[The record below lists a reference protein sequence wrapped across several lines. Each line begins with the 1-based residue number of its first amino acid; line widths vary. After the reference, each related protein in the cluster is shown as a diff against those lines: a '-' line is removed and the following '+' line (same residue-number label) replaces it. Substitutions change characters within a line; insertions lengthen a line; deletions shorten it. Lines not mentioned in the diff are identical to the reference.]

1 MFSLIT
7 RFLLFLQ
14 NAPKLIIVFALALSA
29 LCIYPVSNL
38 RWELDMADLL
48 PKEHSAIITQNQVY
62 KEFGGWQTLI
72 ILSKSPDSAANANF
86 IADLATYLEQN
97 ALVNLAEYR
106 TEADFYREHK
116 LLYINLNDLETIRDR
131 IKSLVTKHKE
141 KLNPFIVEL
150 VKDTAA
156 SSKPFFH
163 LEDIEQK
170 YLQKLKNFR
179 GSADGKVLVLEI
191 YPTKNNLSLPDMR
204 KLYGLAKAKAD
215 SLSEQKNIE
224 VLYGG
229 AVYDFVA
236 NSRTMLSEIRTLALI
251 SALVLLAIFVF
262 FCFKIPAI
270 SLITALCLAMATLWT
285 FAAVAILFGRINMLT
300 IILGLIIPGLGGRNA
315 THLLSRYTE
324 EMQKGLSVK
333 LALESTILGIGQPFT
348 VSAFISSSVLFCLF
362 SIPLQGIKEL
372 GIAGGLGILF
382 DWIAISVILPA
393 MLIFLQKEHK
403 FHLFAKIT
411 FKFSDFSREHLN
423 ISKKYVAAV
432 LIGTALIIAYGIF
445 PEMEYRFSK
454 TEFAKPSEPVYEIL
468 KDIGEYK
475 AEPVIVILPSAKH
488 SEIAVDNYPHINW
501 VTYASLLPREQD
513 KKLRILG
520 EIRNALRPEILE
532 TLAGSELANAN
543 KIVESWNL
551 KPVEPSDFP
560 ESYHLKFLGKD
571 GNIGEFGFIFPTFD
585 IDDGLECR
593 RFARSVNEISIFGKP
608 LASTGNPIIRA
619 ALMDLSL
626 PKLRRCTIFGCMAI
640 LLWLLIFK
648 NMRNHIF
655 LILVSP
661 IFGFLWFFGILH
673 LLNIPLT
680 VYSILAL
687 PFLIGISIDGSL
699 FLWQRFWEE
708 GTGSLKFVCI
718 KTGGT
723 VIISYLI
730 PIVTF
735 SSVCFS
741 SHPGLKSLGVVT
753 VIGILSIVLA
763 HIAIFPITASL
774 VEKRRRS
781 LAPISP
787 ATNQTP
793 SEKV

>member
-7 RFLLFLQ
+7 RFLLSLQ
-14 NAPKLIIVFALALSA
+14 KVPKLIIVFAFALSA
-29 LCIYPVSNL
+29 LCVYPVSNL

-48 PKEHSAIITQNQVY
+48 PKEHSAIVTQNQVY

-72 ILSKSPDSAANANF
+72 ILSISPDSAANVNF
-86 IADLATYLEQN
+86 IANLAASLEQN

-116 LLYINLNDLETIRDR
+116 LLYINLHDLETIRDR
-131 IKSLVTKHKE
+131 IKSLVAKQKE
-141 KLNPFIVEL
+141 KMNPFIVEL
-150 VKDTAA
+150 VKDTLAP
-156 SSKPFFH
+156 SEPFFH
-163 LEDIEQK
+163 LEDIERK

-179 GSADGKVLVLEI
+179 GSTDGKIQVLEI
-191 YPTKNNLSLPDMR
+191 YPAKNNLSLPDMR

-215 SLSEQKNIE
+215 SLGEQKNIN

-236 NSRTMLSEIRTLALI
+236 NSRTLLSEVRTLALV
-251 SALVLLAIFVF
+251 SALVLFAIFVF

-285 FAAVAILFGRINMLT
+285 FAGVSILFGRINILT
-300 IILGLIIPGLGGRNA
+300 IILALIIPGLGGRNA

-348 VSAFISSSVLFCLF
+348 VSAFISSSMLFCLF

-382 DWIAISVILPA
+382 DWFAISVVLPA
-393 MLIFLQKEHK
+393 MLIFLQKKHN
-403 FHLFAKIT
+403 FTLLAKIT
-411 FKFSDFSREHLN
+411 FKFSDFSPRPLN
-423 ISKKYVAAV
+423 INKKYIAAV
-432 LIGTALIIAYGIF
+432 LFVTVAITVRGVF

-454 TEFAKPSEPVYEIL
+454 TEFATPSEPVYGIL
-468 KDIGEYK
+468 KEIGEYK
-475 AEPVIVILPSAKH
+475 AEPVIVIFPNAKYA
-488 SEIAVDNYPHINW
+488 EVAADNYPDINW
-501 VTYASLLPREQD
+501 VTLASLLPREQD

-520 EIRNALRPEILE
+520 EIKSALSPEILE
-532 TLAGSELANAN
+532 TLAGSELTNAN

-551 KPVEPSDFP
+551 KPVEPADFP
-560 ESYHLKFLGKD
+560 DSYHLKFLGKD
-571 GNIGEFGFIFPTFD
+571 GNIGEFGFVFPAFD

-593 RFARSVNEISIFGKP
+593 RFAKSVNEISIFGKP

-661 IFGFLWFFGILH
+661 AIGFLWFFGILN
-673 LLNIPLT
+673 LFNIPLT

-730 PIVTF
+730 PIAAF

-741 SHPGLKSLGVVT
+741 SHPGLKSLGVT
-753 VIGILSIVLA
+753 AVIGILSTVLA

-774 VEKRRRS
+774 IEKRRKRQ
-781 LAPISP
+781 A
-787 ATNQTP
+787 
-793 SEKV
+793 

>member
-14 NAPKLIIVFALALSA
+14 NAPKLIIVWALALSG
-29 LCIYPVSNL
+29 LCIYPVSSL

-48 PKEHSAIITQNQVY
+48 PKEHSAIITQEHVY

-72 ILSKSPDSAANANF
+72 VISKSLDSTVNATF
-86 IADLATYLEQN
+86 IADLAASLEQSP
-97 ALVNLAEYR
+97 LVNLAEYR

-116 LLYINLNDLETIRDR
+116 LLYINIQDLETIRDR
-131 IKSLVTKHKE
+131 IKSLVAKQKE

-150 VKDTAA
+150 VKDTSA
-156 SSKPFFH
+156 SREHFFN
-163 LEDIEQK
+163 LEDIERK

-179 GSADGKVLVLEI
+179 GSADGRIQVLEI
-191 YPTKNNLSLPDMR
+191 YPAKNNSSLPDMR

-215 SLSEQKNIE
+215 SLSGHKNIE

-236 NSRTMLSEIRTLALI
+236 NSRTLLTEVRTLALI
-251 SALVLLAIFVF
+251 SAVVLLAIFVF

-382 DWIAISVILPA
+382 DWLAISIVLPA
-393 MLIFLQKEHK
+393 MLIFLQKKHK
-403 FHLFAKIT
+403 FPLLAKIT
-411 FKFSDFSREHLN
+411 FKFSDFSPKPLN
-423 ISKKYVAAV
+423 ISKKYAVAV
-432 LIGTALIIAYGIF
+432 LIGTIAIIAQGIF
-445 PEMEYRFSK
+445 PKMEYRFSK

-468 KDIGEYK
+468 KDIREYK
-475 AEPVIVILPSAKH
+475 AEPVIVIFPNAKYA
-488 SEIAVDNYPHINW
+488 EIAVDNYPDMNW

-513 KKLRILG
+513 KKLRILR
-520 EIRNALRPEILE
+520 EIRNALTPEILE
-532 TLAGSELANAN
+532 TLAGSDSANAN
-543 KIVESWNL
+543 KVVESWNL
-551 KPVEPSDFP
+551 KPVEPADFP

-571 GNIGEFGFIFPTFD
+571 GNIGEFGFIFPAFD

-593 RFARSVNEISIFGKP
+593 RFAKSVNEISIFGKP

-626 PKLRRCTIFGCMAI
+626 PMLRNCTIFGCIAI

-661 IFGFLWFFGILH
+661 AIGFLWFFGILN
-673 LLNIPLT
+673 LLNMPLT

-718 KTGGT
+718 KTGRT

-730 PIVTF
+730 PIATF

-763 HIAIFPITASL
+763 HIAIFPILASI
-774 VEKRRRS
+774 VEKRRYSRAS
-781 LAPISP
+781 
-787 ATNQTP
+787 
-793 SEKV
+793 K

>member
-1 MFSLIT
+1 MFSFIT

-14 NAPKLIIVFALALSA
+14 NMPKLIIVFALALSA
-29 LCIYPVSNL
+29 ICVYPVSNL

-48 PKEHSAIITQNQVY
+48 PKEHSAIITQDKVY

-72 ILSKSPDSAANANF
+72 ILSISPDSTANANF
-86 IADLATYLEQN
+86 IANLAASLEQN
-97 ALVNLAEYR
+97 PLVNLAEYR

-116 LLYINLNDLETIRDR
+116 LLYIDLHDLETIRDR
-131 IKSLVTKHKE
+131 IKSLAAKQKE

-150 VKDTAA
+150 VKDTSA
-156 SSKPFFH
+156 SGEPFFN
-163 LEDIEQK
+163 LEDIEGK

-179 GSADGKVLVLEI
+179 GSADGKVLILEI
-191 YPTKNNLSLPDMR
+191 YPAKNSLSLPDMR
-204 KLYGLAKAKAD
+204 KLHSLAKTKAD
-215 SLSEQKNIE
+215 SLSKQKNID

-236 NSRTMLSEIRTLALI
+236 NSRTMLSEIRTLAFI
-251 SALVLLAIFVF
+251 SALVLLAIFGF

-285 FAAVAILFGRINMLT
+285 FASVAILFGRINILT

-348 VSAFISSSVLFCLF
+348 VSAFISSSMFFCLF

-382 DWIAISVILPA
+382 DWLAISVVFPA
-393 MLIFLQKEHK
+393 MLIFLQKKHN
-403 FHLFAKIT
+403 FPLFAKIT
-411 FKFSDFSREHLN
+411 FKFSDFSRAPLN
-423 ISKKYVAAV
+423 ISKKYTAAV
-432 LIGTALIIAYGIF
+432 LIITIAIALQGIF
-445 PEMEYRFSK
+445 PKMEYRFSK

-475 AEPVIVILPSAKH
+475 AEPIIVIFPSAKH
-488 SEIAVDNYPHINW
+488 AEVAADNYPHINW

-513 KKLRILG
+513 KKLRILR
-520 EIRNALRPEILE
+520 EIKNALTPEILK
-532 TLAGSELANAN
+532 TLAGSDLANAN

-551 KPVEPSDFP
+551 KSVEPADIP

-571 GNIGEFGFIFPTFD
+571 GDIGEFGFIFPAFD

-593 RFARSVNEISIFGKP
+593 KFAKSVNEISIFGKP
-608 LASTGNPIIRA
+608 LESTGNPIIRA

-626 PKLRRCTIFGCMAI
+626 PTLRRCTIFGCMAI

-661 IFGFLWFFGILH
+661 AIGFLWFFGILH

-718 KTGGT
+718 NTGRT

-730 PIVTF
+730 PTVTF
-735 SSVCFS
+735 LGVCFS
-741 SHPGLKSLGVVT
+741 SHPGLKSLGVAA

-763 HIAIFPITASL
+763 HIAIFPILASM
-774 VEKRRRS
+774 VEKRR
-781 LAPISP
+781 
-787 ATNQTP
+787 
-793 SEKV
+793 K

>member
-29 LCIYPVSNL
+29 LCVYPVSNL

-48 PKEHSAIITQNQVY
+48 PKKHPAIITQNQVY

-72 ILSKSPDSAANANF
+72 ILSISPDSAANADF
-86 IADLATYLEQN
+86 IASLAASLEQN
-97 ALVNLAEYR
+97 PLVNLAEYR
-106 TEADFYREHK
+106 TEADFYREHQ
-116 LLYINLNDLETIRDR
+116 LLYINLRDLETIRDR
-131 IKSLVTKHKE
+131 IKSLVAKQKE

-150 VKDTAA
+150 VKDTSA
-156 SSKPFFH
+156 SSEPFFH
-163 LEDIEQK
+163 LEDIEGK

-179 GSADGKVLVLEI
+179 GSTDGKVLVLEI
-191 YPTKNNLSLPDMR
+191 YPAKNNLSLPDMR
-204 KLYGLAKAKAD
+204 KLHWLAKTKAD
-215 SLSEQKNIE
+215 SLNHQKNIE

-229 AVYDFVA
+229 AVYDFIA
-236 NSRTMLSEIRTLALI
+236 NSRTLLSEIRTLAFA
-251 SALVLLAIFVF
+251 SALVLFVIFVF
-262 FCFKIPAI
+262 FCFKIPVI
-270 SLITALCLAMATLWT
+270 SFITALCLAMATLWT
-285 FAAVAILFGRINMLT
+285 FAGVSILFGRINILT

-348 VSAFISSSVLFCLF
+348 VSAFISSSMLFCLF

-382 DWIAISVILPA
+382 DWFAISVVLPA
-393 MLIFLQKEHK
+393 MLILLQKKHN
-403 FHLFAKIT
+403 FPLFAKIT
-411 FKFSDFSREHLN
+411 FKFSDFSREPLN
-423 ISKKYVAAV
+423 ISKKYMAAV
-432 LIGTALIIAYGIF
+432 LIATIAIAANGVF
-445 PEMEYRFSK
+445 PKMEYRFSK
-454 TEFAKPSEPVYEIL
+454 TEFANPSEFVYGIL
-468 KDIGEYK
+468 KEIGEYK
-475 AEPVIVILPSAKH
+475 AEPVIVIFPNAKYA
-488 SEIAVDNYPHINW
+488 EIAADNYPDINW
-501 VTYASLLPREQD
+501 VTLASLLPREQD

-520 EIRNALRPEILE
+520 EIKSALSPKILE
-532 TLAGSELANAN
+532 SLAGSDLANAN
-543 KIVESWNL
+543 KVVESWNL
-551 KPVEPSDFP
+551 KPIEPADFP

-571 GNIGEFGFIFPTFD
+571 GNIGGEFGFIFPAFD

-593 RFARSVNEISIFGKP
+593 KFAKSVNEISILGKS

-626 PKLRRCTIFGCMAI
+626 PNLRRCTIFGCIAI

-661 IFGFLWFFGILH
+661 AIGFLWFFGILH

-730 PIVTF
+730 PIATF

-741 SHPGLKSLGVVT
+741 SHPGLKSLGLVT

-774 VEKRRRS
+774 TEKRRKPQ
-781 LAPISP
+781 A
-787 ATNQTP
+787 
-793 SEKV
+793 E

>member
-1 MFSLIT
+1 M
-7 RFLLFLQ
+7 
-14 NAPKLIIVFALALSA
+14 IIFFALALSA

-48 PKEHSAIITQNQVY
+48 PKGHSAIITQNQVY

-86 IADLATYLEQN
+86 IAALAASLEQSD
-97 ALVNLAEYR
+97 LVNLAEYR
-106 TEADFYREHK
+106 TEADFYREHR
-116 LLYINLNDLETIRDR
+116 LLYINLQDLETIRDR
-131 IKSLVTKHKE
+131 IKSLVAKQKQ

-150 VKDTAA
+150 VKDT
-156 SSKPFFH
+156 SVSNEPFFY
-163 LEDIEQK
+163 LEDIEWK

-179 GSADGKVLVLEI
+179 GSTDGKVQVLEI
-191 YPTKNNLSLPDMR
+191 YPTKNNSNLPDMR
-204 KLYGLAKAKAD
+204 KLYGLAKTKAD
-215 SLSEQKNIE
+215 SLSKQKNID

-236 NSRTMLSEIRTLALI
+236 NSRTLLSEVRTLAFI
-251 SALVLLAIFVF
+251 SALVLFAIFVF

-285 FAAVAILFGRINMLT
+285 FAGVSILFGRINILT

-348 VSAFISSSVLFCLF
+348 VSAFISSSMLFCLF

-382 DWIAISVILPA
+382 DWFAISVVLPA
-393 MLIFLQKEHK
+393 MLIFLQKKHN
-403 FHLFAKIT
+403 FPLFAKIT
-411 FKFSDFSREHLN
+411 FKFSDFSREPLN
-423 ISKKYVAAV
+423 ISKKYIAAI
-432 LIGTALIIAYGIF
+432 LIGTIAITIRGVF

-454 TEFAKPSEPVYEIL
+454 TEFVKPSEPVYEIL

-475 AEPVIVILPSAKH
+475 AEPVIVIFPNAKCA
-488 SEIAVDNYPHINW
+488 EVAADNYPDMNW
-501 VTYASLLPREQD
+501 VTYASLLPREQY

-520 EIRNALRPEILE
+520 EIKNALKPEILE
-532 TLAGSELANAN
+532 TLVGNELTNAN
-543 KIVESWNL
+543 KIVENWNL
-551 KPVEPSDFP
+551 KPVEPADFP
-560 ESYHLKFLGKD
+560 ESYNLKFLGKNGD
-571 GNIGEFGFIFPTFD
+571 IGEFGFIFPAFD

-593 RFARSVNEISIFGKP
+593 RFAKSVNDISIFGKH

-626 PKLRRCTIFGCMAI
+626 PKLRRCTIFGCIAI

-655 LILVSP
+655 LILASP
-661 IFGFLWFFGILH
+661 AIGFLWFFGILN
-673 LLNIPLT
+673 LLNLPLT

-708 GTGSLKFVCI
+708 GTGSLKFVCV
-718 KTGGT
+718 KTGRT

-730 PIVTF
+730 PIATF
-735 SSVCFS
+735 SSLCFS
-741 SHPGLKSLGVVT
+741 SHPGLKSLGMVT

-774 VEKRRRS
+774 TEKRRKHQ
-781 LAPISP
+781 A
-787 ATNQTP
+787 Q
-793 SEKV
+793 

>member
-14 NAPKLIIVFALALSA
+14 KTPKLIIVFAFALSA
-29 LCIYPVSNL
+29 LCVYPISNL
-38 RWELDMADLL
+38 RWELDIADLL
-48 PKEHSAIITQNQVY
+48 PKEHSAIIAQDQVY

-72 ILSKSPDSAANANF
+72 VLSKSSDSATNVNF
-86 IADLATYLEQN
+86 IANLAASLEQS

-116 LLYINLNDLETIRDR
+116 LLYINLQDLETISDR
-131 IKSLVTKHKE
+131 IKNLVAKQKE

-150 VKDTAA
+150 VKDT
-156 SSKPFFH
+156 STVSEPFFH

-179 GSADGKVLVLEI
+179 GSTDGTTQVLEI
-191 YPTKNNLSLPDMR
+191 YPAKNNSSLPEMR
-204 KLYGLAKAKAD
+204 KLYWLAKAKAD
-215 SLSEQKNIE
+215 SLSEQKNVE

-236 NSRTMLSEIRTLALI
+236 NSRTVLSEIRTLALI
-251 SALVLLAIFVF
+251 SAVILFTIFIF

-270 SLITALCLAMATLWT
+270 SLITALCLAMASLWT
-285 FAAVAILFGRINMLT
+285 FAAVAILFGRINILT

-315 THLLSRYTE
+315 VHLLSRYTE

-348 VSAFISSSVLFCLF
+348 VSAFISSSMLFCLF
-362 SIPLQGIKEL
+362 SIPLQGIREL
-372 GIAGGLGILF
+372 GVAGGLGILF
-382 DWIAISVILPA
+382 DWFAISGVLPA
-393 MLIFLQKEHK
+393 MLIFLQKKHK
-403 FHLFAKIT
+403 FLLHAKII
-411 FKFSDFSREHLN
+411 FKFSDFSPKLLN
-423 ISKKYVAAV
+423 VNKIYAVAV
-432 LIGTALIIAYGIF
+432 LIASIAIIAQGIV
-445 PEMEYRFSK
+445 PKMEYRFSK
-454 TEFAKPSEPVYEIL
+454 TEFEKPSEPVYKIL
-468 KDIGEYK
+468 RDIGEYK
-475 AEPVIVILPSAKH
+475 AEPVIVIFPSTKH
-488 SEIAVDNYPHINW
+488 AEAAADNYPQMNW
-501 VTYASLLPREQD
+501 VTLASLLPREQN

-520 EIRNALRPEILE
+520 EIRSALTLEILE

-551 KPVEPSDFP
+551 KPVELADFP
-560 ESYHLKFLGKD
+560 DSYHLKFLGKD
-571 GNIGEFGFIFPTFD
+571 GNVGEFGFIFPAFD

-593 RFARSVNEISIFGKP
+593 RFAKSVNEISIFGKP

-619 ALMDLSL
+619 AVMDLSL
-626 PKLRRCTIFGCMAI
+626 PKLHECTIFGCIAI
-640 LLWLLIFK
+640 LFWLLIFK

-661 IFGFLWFFGILH
+661 VFGFLWFFGILC

-699 FLWQRFWEE
+699 FLWQRYWEE

-718 KTGGT
+718 KTGRT

-730 PIVTF
+730 PIATF

-753 VIGILSIVLA
+753 VIGILSIVLS
-763 HIAIFPITASL
+763 HIAVFPIIASL
-774 VEKRRRS
+774 VEKMRK
-781 LAPISP
+781 SP
-787 ATNQTP
+787 LIL
-793 SEKV
+793 

>member
-14 NAPKLIIVFALALSA
+14 KMPKLIMFLAFALSVI
-29 LCIYPVSNL
+29 CIYPVSNM

-48 PKEHSAIITQNQVY
+48 PKEHSAIITQNKVY

-72 ILSKSPDSAANANF
+72 IVSESRDSADNANF
-86 IADLATYLEQN
+86 IASLAASLEQSP
-97 ALVNLAEYR
+97 LVNLAEYR

-131 IKSLVTKHKE
+131 IKSLVSKQKE

-150 VKDTAA
+150 VKDTSA
-156 SSKPFFH
+156 SSVPFFY
-163 LEDIEQK
+163 LEDIEKK

-179 GSADGKVLVLEI
+179 GSADGRVQVLEI
-191 YPTKNNLSLPDMR
+191 YPAKNNSNLPDMR
-204 KLYGLAKAKAD
+204 KLYELAKTKAD
-215 SLSEQKNIE
+215 SLSRQKNIG

-236 NSRTMLSEIRTLALI
+236 NSRTLLSEVRTLALI
-251 SALVLLAIFVF
+251 SAVVLFVIFVF

-285 FAAVAILFGRINMLT
+285 FASVAILFGRINILT
-300 IILGLIIPGLGGRNA
+300 IILGLIVPGLGGRNA

-348 VSAFISSSVLFCLF
+348 VSAFISSSMLFCLF
-362 SIPLQGIKEL
+362 SIPLQGIREL

-382 DWIAISVILPA
+382 DWFAISVVLPA
-393 MLIFLQKEHK
+393 MLIVLQQKHK
-403 FHLFAKIT
+403 FTLFAKIT
-411 FKFSDFSREHLN
+411 FKFADFSPKPLN
-423 ISKKYVAAV
+423 ISRKHVAAV
-432 LIGTALIIAYGIF
+432 LIGTLAITLRGIF

-468 KDIGEYK
+468 KEIGEPK
-475 AEPVIVILPSAKH
+475 AEPVIVIFPNAKYA
-488 SEIAVDNYPHINW
+488 EVAVDNYPDINW

-513 KKLRILG
+513 KKLRILR
-520 EIRNALRPEILE
+520 EIKNALTPEILE
-532 TLAGSELANAN
+532 SLAGSELANAN

-551 KPVEPSDFP
+551 KHVESADFP

-571 GNIGEFGFIFPTFD
+571 GEIGEFGFIFPAFD

-593 RFARSVNEISIFGKP
+593 RFAKSVNEISIFGKP

-619 ALMDLSL
+619 AIMDLSL
-626 PKLRRCTIFGCMAI
+626 PKLRGCTMFGCMAI

-661 IFGFLWFFGILH
+661 ALGFLWFFGILN
-673 LLNIPLT
+673 LLSIPLT

-708 GTGSLKFVCI
+708 GTGSLKFVCE
-718 KTGGT
+718 KTGRT

-730 PIVTF
+730 PIATF
-735 SSVCFS
+735 LSVCFS
-741 SHPGLKSLGVVT
+741 SHPGLKSLGEVT
-753 VIGILSIVLA
+753 VIGILSIALS
-763 HIAIFPITASL
+763 HIAVFPIIASI
-774 VEKRRRS
+774 VEKRRHSRM
-781 LAPISP
+781 P
-787 ATNQTP
+787 A
-793 SEKV
+793 

>member
-14 NAPKLIIVFALALSA
+14 KAPKLIIILALALSA
-29 LCIYPVSNL
+29 LCVYPVSNL

-48 PKEHSAIITQNQVY
+48 PKEHSAIITQDKVY

-72 ILSKSPDSAANANF
+72 ILSKSRDSVANVNF
-86 IADLATYLEQN
+86 IANLAVSLEQSP
-97 ALVNLAEYR
+97 LVHLAEYR

-116 LLYINLNDLETIRDR
+116 LLYINLQDLETIRDR
-131 IKSLVTKHKE
+131 IKSLVAKQKE

-150 VKDTAA
+150 VKDTSVA
-156 SSKPFFH
+156 SEPFFH

-179 GSADGKVLVLEI
+179 GSTDGTIQVLEI
-191 YPTKNNLSLPDMR
+191 YPAKNNSNLPDMR
-204 KLYGLAKAKAD
+204 KLYSLAKAKAD
-215 SLSEQKNIE
+215 SLGNQKNIE

-236 NSRTMLSEIRTLALI
+236 NSRTLLAEVRTLALI
-251 SALVLLAIFVF
+251 SAAVLLVIFVF

-348 VSAFISSSVLFCLF
+348 VSAFISSSMLFCLF

-372 GIAGGLGILF
+372 GIAGGIGILF
-382 DWIAISVILPA
+382 DWFAISVTLPA
-393 MLIFLQKEHK
+393 MLIFLQKKHK
-403 FHLFAKIT
+403 FPLLAKIT
-411 FKFSDFSREHLN
+411 FKFSDFSREPLN
-423 ISKKYVAAV
+423 ISKKYIIAV
-432 LIGTALIIAYGIF
+432 LIGTVAIIAHGIF
-445 PEMEYRFSK
+445 PKMEYRFSK
-454 TEFAKPSEPVYEIL
+454 TEFVKPSEPVYEIL

-475 AEPVIVILPSAKH
+475 AEPVIIIFPSAKYA
-488 SEIAVDNYPHINW
+488 EIAVDNYPYINW

-513 KKLRILG
+513 KKLRILR
-520 EIRNALRPEILE
+520 EIKSALTPEILK
-532 TLAGSELANAN
+532 TLAGNDSANAN
-543 KIVESWNL
+543 KVVESWNL

-571 GNIGEFGFIFPTFD
+571 GDIWEFGFIFPAFD

-593 RFARSVNEISIFGKP
+593 RFAKSVNEISIFGKP

-626 PKLRRCTIFGCMAI
+626 PMLQRCTMFGCIAI
-640 LLWLLIFK
+640 LLWLFIFK
-648 NMRNHIF
+648 NLRNHIF

-661 IFGFLWFFGILH
+661 ALGFLWFFGILQS
-673 LLNIPLT
+673 LNIPLT

-718 KTGGT
+718 KTGST

-730 PIVTF
+730 PIATF

-763 HIAIFPITASL
+763 HIAVFPIIASM
-774 VEKRRRS
+774 VEKRRKH
-781 LAPISP
+781 
-787 ATNQTP
+787 P
-793 SEKV
+793 S

>member
-14 NAPKLIIVFALALSA
+14 KAPKLIIAFAFALSA
-29 LCIYPVSNL
+29 LCVYPVSNL

-48 PKEHSAIITQNQVY
+48 PKEHSAIITQEQVY

-72 ILSKSPDSAANANF
+72 ILSKSTDSTINANF
-86 IADLATYLEQN
+86 IADLAASLEQST
-97 ALVNLAEYR
+97 LVNLAEYR

-116 LLYINLNDLETIRDR
+116 LLYINLQDLETIRDR
-131 IKSLVTKHKE
+131 IKSLVAKQKE

-150 VKDTAA
+150 VKDTSA
-156 SSKPFFH
+156 SIEPFFH
-163 LEDIEQK
+163 LEDIERK

-179 GSADGKVLVLEI
+179 GNTDGTVQVLEI
-191 YPTKNNLSLPDMR
+191 YPAKNNSNLPDMR
-204 KLYGLAKAKAD
+204 KLYSLAKAKAD
-215 SLSEQKNIE
+215 SMSEQKNIE

-229 AVYDFVA
+229 AIYDFVA

-251 SALVLLAIFVF
+251 SALVLLAIFIF
-262 FCFKIPAI
+262 FCFKIPVI

-285 FAAVAILFGRINMLT
+285 FAAVAILFGRINILT

-324 EMQKGLSVK
+324 EVQKGLSVK
-333 LALESTILGIGQPFT
+333 LALESTMLGIGQPFT
-348 VSAFISSSVLFCLF
+348 VSAFVSSSMLFCLF
-362 SIPLQGIKEL
+362 SIPLQGIREL

-382 DWIAISVILPA
+382 DWLAISTVLPA
-393 MLIFLQKEHK
+393 MLIFLQKKHK
-403 FHLFAKIT
+403 FPLFAKIT
-411 FKFSDFSREHLN
+411 FKFSDFSPKPLN
-423 ISKKYVAAV
+423 ISKKYAVTV
-432 LIGTALIIAYGIF
+432 LIGTAIVIAQGIF
-445 PEMEYRFSK
+445 PKMEYRFSK

-475 AEPVIVILPSAKH
+475 AEPVIVIFQSAKH
-488 SEIAVDNYPHINW
+488 AEVAVDNYPHINW

-513 KKLRILG
+513 KKLRILR
-520 EIRNALRPEILE
+520 EIKNALTPEILE

-543 KIVESWNL
+543 KVVESWNL
-551 KPVEPSDFP
+551 KPVESADFP

-571 GNIGEFGFIFPTFD
+571 GDIGEFGFIFPAFD

-593 RFARSVNEISIFGKP
+593 RFAKSVNEISIFGKH

-619 ALMDLSL
+619 VLMDLSL

-661 IFGFLWFFGILH
+661 AFGFLWFFGILC

-708 GTGSLKFVCI
+708 GTGSLKFVCV

-730 PIVTF
+730 PIATF

-753 VIGILSIVLA
+753 VIGILSIVMA
-763 HIAIFPITASL
+763 HVAIFPIIASL
-774 VEKRRRS
+774 VERRRAAS
-781 LAPISP
+781 
-787 ATNQTP
+787 
-793 SEKV
+793 